1 MSVRAAGEALKSL
14 EPKDTVNEECPGPK
28 SETEPIAPPISL
40 IHCTREPL
48 ALEYEDPVPE
58 DVLGSLASTAPD
70 WSDLSFVD
78 EDLQS
83 EAAVSTVQGRISKQS
98 RQSMCSRQEF
108 GNLLDEKHHLDRI
121 CPPLTSFKSGIE
133 LVTGVLVLLNSI
145 TLMVELEVEGRVV
158 GTTLGLEN
166 SESLTA
172 ALPVFRVIDGIF
184 VAFFTLELLLR
195 IYLERS
201 DFLHDY
207 LNWWDAVLVFA
218 GLVDVILSLLQ
229 AESWL
234 DNAVVRLTRGLKAL
248 RAFRMMRSFRLF
260 RGLRVLVKACQ
271 CFLPSLFW
279 SMVLL
284 GVLMS
289 MGALMLGHLLQDFLS
304 DPLQDLEDRQWI
316 WTRYGTAQRAMY
328 TLYEITFSGSWPSNA
343 RPVVE
348 KVSQTF
354 VIFFVLYVTLI
365 VFAVIRVISAVF
377 LKDTLE
383 AAQSDAEQLVVERMH
398 KRAAY
403 IEQLEGVF
411 RAIDVTGT
419 GMIGEERLSEILV
432 NPRVKAYFQTIDL
445 DLHEGTALF
454 HLLANGEGEVTLDEF
469 ISGILRCKGPARAID
484 QVALHADLKHIEA
497 KLDKIAAHVLDD
509 PQQPDSA
516 RCLRAESLKA
526 FRVDASLEVTK
537 LFSIS
542 DYQSEL
548 KVGLAAPLPAISRST
563 ASLPNSPI
571 GGGRGSYRR
580 CCSWS
585 RFIATTPE
593 EEVAH
598 SQLSKLASIMLDEA
612 NESHRQ
618 AMEEYWEL
626 MLGDQVPYEV
636 RSKRWSDDLGFQSA
650 NPWTDFRGGGLLS
663 LRCLLFLADKHTSQA
678 RILMEEAKFPSRAWY
693 PFSAAGITI
702 CQLLAVH
709 LRLHARPMLG
719 PVKTL
724 PAAHPLAM
732 KRFLSELAKRDPV
745 EVFASYWMAALC
757 KLHKE
762 WRELCDRDPKA
773 NISMSFNRV
782 YEYVG
787 VAVES
792 ALATKHSDR
801 LRVLKEVNARSR
813 VLVGMVRLEH
823 LFLCLG
829 YKLKSGRP
837 SLQES
842 EEDFYVQP
850 PRTRSSSS
858 VESDVSMA
866 VPELID
872 SAEVYRLYRG
882 ACGAEG
888 DIQER
893 CRIWVDFTRLQ
904 IAVAEYNTPAS
915 PTNCISLLDI
925 TWCHCD
931 ALDQDS
937 SWLYRIDVFSRS
949 PPKGGAS
956 PTRQTRPEPM
966 QKPRISVA
974 GSSTTLQEFGLAL
987 QKLLKSRDNEGHGR
1001 LYFIQKRLFQY
1012 LWRSVQLS
1020 VSEDRLV
1027 EAQAVLAFN
1036 LNPKE
1041 GIAYLKRKLK
1051 KDTDDEIG
1059 EWLSQVCTERGGLDP
1074 TMLGDYFSRRD
1085 TLQIFWSFVS
1095 RIDFS
1100 KQDLVSALRQLFDTF
1115 KPGGEGQVIT
1125 RILEYFAESYFLQ
1138 WQKQADSAS
1147 SLTNYKSSDTVF
1159 QVAVSSS
1166 ADAIGLIML
1175 NTGLHVAS
1183 KKLKKANTAAMTLEE
1198 YISNTRRLVS
1208 EEEVPNEALRTWF
1221 EDISCTEISVEPMPR
1236 TPFSKLPVQPNIEG
1250 WLIAVM
1256 EGARRLRFWA
1266 VLVLQRI
1273 YLFSDSQGD
1282 VDPEDVIDLK
1292 DVAVAALAEASPHLR
1307 EVKLPS
1313 RDCCATYEEL
1323 SPDHPQIL
1331 SRQSLLLVL
1340 SVHALYLRCDVR
1352 AG

>member
-1 MSVRAAGEALKSL
+1 MSIALLDLAQRHRQQLWELAEAQQKAWAEALKSL
-14 EPKDTVNEECPGPK
+14 EPKDTVNEDECPGPK
-28 SETEPIAPPISL
+28 SETEPIAPPISH

-83 EAAVSTVQGRISKQS
+83 EAAISTVQGRISKQS

-218 GLVDVILSLLQ
+218 GLVDVVLSLLQ

-537 LFSIS
+537 LFS
-542 DYQSEL
+542 
-548 KVGLAAPLPAISRST
+548 R
-563 ASLPNSPI
+563 
-571 GGGRGSYRR
+571 
-580 CCSWS
+580 
-585 RFIATTPE
+585 
-593 EEVAH
+593 
-598 SQLSKLASIMLDEA
+598 
-612 NESHRQ
+612 
-618 AMEEYWEL
+618 
-626 MLGDQVPYEV
+626 
-636 RSKRWSDDLGFQSA
+636 
-650 NPWTDFRGGGLLS
+650 
-663 LRCLLFLADKHTSQA
+663 
-678 RILMEEAKFPSRAWY
+678 
-693 PFSAAGITI
+693 
-702 CQLLAVH
+702 
-709 LRLHARPMLG
+709 
-719 PVKTL
+719 
-724 PAAHPLAM
+724 
-732 KRFLSELAKRDPV
+732 
-745 EVFASYWMAALC
+745 
-757 KLHKE
+757 
-762 WRELCDRDPKA
+762 
-773 NISMSFNRV
+773 
-782 YEYVG
+782 
-787 VAVES
+787 
-792 ALATKHSDR
+792 
-801 LRVLKEVNARSR
+801 
-813 VLVGMVRLEH
+813 
-823 LFLCLG
+823 
-829 YKLKSGRP
+829 
-837 SLQES
+837 
-842 EEDFYVQP
+842 
-850 PRTRSSSS
+850 
-858 VESDVSMA
+858 
-866 VPELID
+866 
-872 SAEVYRLYRG
+872 
-882 ACGAEG
+882 
-888 DIQER
+888 
-893 CRIWVDFTRLQ
+893 
-904 IAVAEYNTPAS
+904 
-915 PTNCISLLDI
+915 
-925 TWCHCD
+925 
-931 ALDQDS
+931 
-937 SWLYRIDVFSRS
+937 
-949 PPKGGAS
+949 
-956 PTRQTRPEPM
+956 
-966 QKPRISVA
+966 
-974 GSSTTLQEFGLAL
+974 
-987 QKLLKSRDNEGHGR
+987 
-1001 LYFIQKRLFQY
+1001 
-1012 LWRSVQLS
+1012 
-1020 VSEDRLV
+1020 
-1027 EAQAVLAFN
+1027 
-1036 LNPKE
+1036 
-1041 GIAYLKRKLK
+1041 
-1051 KDTDDEIG
+1051 
-1059 EWLSQVCTERGGLDP
+1059 
-1074 TMLGDYFSRRD
+1074 
-1085 TLQIFWSFVS
+1085 
-1095 RIDFS
+1095 
-1100 KQDLVSALRQLFDTF
+1100 
-1115 KPGGEGQVIT
+1115 
-1125 RILEYFAESYFLQ
+1125 
-1138 WQKQADSAS
+1138 
-1147 SLTNYKSSDTVF
+1147 
-1159 QVAVSSS
+1159 
-1166 ADAIGLIML
+1166 
-1175 NTGLHVAS
+1175 
-1183 KKLKKANTAAMTLEE
+1183 
-1198 YISNTRRLVS
+1198 
-1208 EEEVPNEALRTWF
+1208 
-1221 EDISCTEISVEPMPR
+1221 
-1236 TPFSKLPVQPNIEG
+1236 
-1250 WLIAVM
+1250 
-1256 EGARRLRFWA
+1256 
-1266 VLVLQRI
+1266 
-1273 YLFSDSQGD
+1273 
-1282 VDPEDVIDLK
+1282 
-1292 DVAVAALAEASPHLR
+1292 
-1307 EVKLPS
+1307 
-1313 RDCCATYEEL
+1313 
-1323 SPDHPQIL
+1323 
-1331 SRQSLLLVL
+1331 
-1340 SVHALYLRCDVR
+1340 
-1352 AG
+1352 

>member
-1 MSVRAAGEALKSL
+1 MLSAQQGLNFALAERAMDNFTDVLSAFNCQGGFCTCSIGGPAYAAGAL
-14 EPKDTVNEECPGPK
+14 DT
-28 SETEPIAPPISL
+28 SEIDDRWLPP
-40 IHCTREPL
+40 EVK
-48 ALEYEDPVPE
+48 ED
-58 DVLGSLASTAPD
+58 
-70 WSDLSFVD
+70 
-78 EDLQS
+78 
-83 EAAVSTVQGRISKQS
+83 
-98 RQSMCSRQEF
+98 
-108 GNLLDEKHHLDRI
+108 NLFMPSPR
-121 CPPLTSFKSGIE
+121 LTSRDPEAVKGQPEQSPAFLQESVGSTDRTTDEGAETRTSLRDEASKP
-133 LVTGVLVLLNSI
+133 VAA
-145 TLMVELEVEGRVV
+145 EGRF
-158 GTTLGLEN
+158 EED
-166 SESLTA
+166 SPA
-172 ALPVFRVIDGIF
+172 R
-184 VAFFTLELLLR
+184 EL
-195 IYLERS
+195 
-201 DFLHDY
+201 
-207 LNWWDAVLVFA
+207 
-218 GLVDVILSLLQ
+218 
-229 AESWL
+229 AESQQ
-234 DNAVVRLTRGLKAL
+234 TRTQTL
-248 RAFRMMRSFRLF
+248 RKHS
-260 RGLRVLVKACQ
+260 
-271 CFLPSLFW
+271 
-279 SMVLL
+279 
-284 GVLMS
+284 
-289 MGALMLGHLLQDFLS
+289 
-304 DPLQDLEDRQWI
+304 
-316 WTRYGTAQRAMY
+316 
-328 TLYEITFSGSWPSNA
+328 TFG
-343 RPVVE
+343 
-348 KVSQTF
+348 
-354 VIFFVLYVTLI
+354 
-365 VFAVIRVISAVF
+365 
-377 LKDTLE
+377 
-383 AAQSDAEQLVVERMH
+383 
-398 KRAAY
+398 
-403 IEQLEGVF
+403 
-411 RAIDVTGT
+411 
-419 GMIGEERLSEILV
+419 
-432 NPRVKAYFQTIDL
+432 
-445 DLHEGTALF
+445 
-454 HLLANGEGEVTLDEF
+454 
-469 ISGILRCKGPARAID
+469 
-484 QVALHADLKHIEA
+484 
-497 KLDKIAAHVLDD
+497 
-509 PQQPDSA
+509 
-516 RCLRAESLKA
+516 
-526 FRVDASLEVTK
+526 
-537 LFSIS
+537 IS

-585 RFIATTPE
+585 RYIATTPE

-732 KRFLSELAKRDPV
+732 KRFLSELAKSDPV

-762 WRELCDRDPKA
+762 WRELCDRDPNA

-801 LRVLKEVNARSR
+801 LRVLKEVNARSSVTSGHNLLVRAESR

-842 EEDFYVQP
+842 EEDCYVQP
-850 PRTRSSSS
+850 PRTSSSSS

-915 PTNCISLLDI
+915 PANCISLLDI

-1159 QVAVSSS
+1159 QVAVS
-1166 ADAIGLIML
+1166 LIML

-1292 DVAVAALAEASPHLR
+1292 DVAVAALAEDSAAKKRYTNHLSH
-1307 EVKLPS
+1307 KPC
-1313 RDCCATYEEL
+1313 CCAARRPPAPWQLEATSRALEISQR
-1323 SPDHPQIL
+1323 SPGPPAIL
-1331 SRQSLLLVL
+1331 TKSSPTPLRRLVL
-1340 SVHALYLRCDVR
+1340 VAESQDLADKWVHMISC
-1352 AG
+1352 GP

>member
-1 MSVRAAGEALKSL
+1 MSVRAARKALKSL

-28 SETEPIAPPISL
+28 SETEPIAPPISH

-83 EAAVSTVQGRISKQS
+83 EAAISTVQGRISKQS

-218 GLVDVILSLLQ
+218 GLVDVVLSLLQ

-365 VFAVIRVISAVF
+365 VFAVIRVISAVSTSSISTVLSLVRLGFTRIAASLDSCPTAKVF

-850 PRTRSSSS
+850 PRTRSSPLA
-858 VESDVSMA
+858 ECDVSMA

-1159 QVAVSSS
+1159 QVAVS
-1166 ADAIGLIML
+1166 LIML

-1292 DVAVAALAEASPHLR
+1292 DVAVAALAEDSAAKKRYTNH
-1307 EVKLPS
+1307 
-1313 RDCCATYEEL
+1313 
-1323 SPDHPQIL
+1323 
-1331 SRQSLLLVL
+1331 
-1340 SVHALYLRCDVR
+1340 
-1352 AG
+1352 